1 MKVLLLSD
9 ANSIHTRRWVEGLI
23 ARNIQ
28 VALYSLGKPEGDFYS
43 RFSEAQLTLQ
53 SASIGLK
60 SNLLSKMVYLK
71 AIPAIRTLIKDF
83 APDIVHAHYATSY
96 GLLGA
101 MSGFKPFVISVW
113 GSDVYDFPDASAFH
127 RLIIKKILA
136 SATRIASTSECMAQK
151 VQSLVAPGTQVDV
164 TPFGV
169 DETKFSPVGKEPV
182 TDTSI
187 ITIGTV
193 KTMDHKYGI
202 DTLIEAF
209 AMCTRQLT
217 ALGVEPNT
225 NIRLLI
231 AGGGPDLLA
240 LKMLAQRE
248 GIGDVTTFTGSIPH
262 EEVPQVLAR
271 MDVFVALS
279 RLDSES
285 FGVAAIEAGAMALPT
300 VVSDAGGLPEVV
312 IHRKTGLVVPRDNPR
327 AAANALLELIENAEI
342 RRTLG
347 QAAREHVLQLY
358 AQSHCIDIMLTL
370 YETVLNDAS
379 KA

>member
-1 MKVLLLSD
+1 
-9 ANSIHTRRWVEGLI
+9 
-23 ARNIQ
+23 
-28 VALYSLGKPEGDFYS
+28 
-43 RFSEAQLTLQ
+43 
-53 SASIGLK
+53 
-60 SNLLSKMVYLK
+60 
-71 AIPAIRTLIKDF
+71 
-83 APDIVHAHYATSY
+83 
-96 GLLGA
+96 
-101 MSGFKPFVISVW
+101 
-113 GSDVYDFPDASAFH
+113 
-127 RLIIKKILA
+127 
-136 SATRIASTSECMAQK
+136 
-151 VQSLVAPGTQVDV
+151 
-164 TPFGV
+164 
-169 DETKFSPVGKEPV
+169 
-182 TDTSI
+182 
-187 ITIGTV
+187 
-193 KTMDHKYGI
+193 MDHKYGI

-327 AAANALLELIENAEI
+327 AAANALLELIENTEL
-342 RRTLG
+342 RLQLG
-347 QAAREHVLQLY
+347 QAARRHVLERY
-358 AQSHCIDIMLTL
+358 SQSHCNDVMLAL
-370 YETVLNDAS
+370 YEDVLTDAQR
-379 KA
+379 